1 MVNVPQGLQDLT
13 VHVELNASVAGVDV
27 DLELYDPGP
36 DTFLVSHQDG
46 IVNDEKTEGQSLGKV
61 FSLMVSMIYGND
73 TQKKTAPEAGKF
85 RPQEIHFY
93 SVLQDHCTSLNQHVR
108 KKGSKNKRRKRLQA

>member
-13 VHVELNASVAGVDV
+13 VHVELNASAAGVDV

-46 IVNDEKTEGQSLGKV
+46 VVNDEKTEGQS
-61 FSLMVSMIYGND
+61 
-73 TQKKTAPEAGKF
+73 
-85 RPQEIHFY
+85 R
-93 SVLQDHCTSLNQHVR
+93 
-108 KKGSKNKRRKRLQA
+108 GSRFKSDGSA